1 MGVSEGARRIDKQVR
16 HIGLG
21 CVIQGD
27 AFAGSAG
34 AGFDVGVDAD
44 YFRVVCGG
52 AGKAERGGQVI
63 GAKGDGVETFD
74 GEDGVE
80 IVVAQLRFDLGE
92 DQHIVV
98 GELAETRASAIGCEG
113 GFVVEFGAAAT
124 APGALA
130 QRREVAGIDQGP
142 GLVGSLDMWC
152 HNALDAAVEPAVD
165 FVGADVRYASGDRE
179 AVGVGDVDDA
189 IDIGGVEGAVL
200 TVEID
205 GVEAGAGGVFDQ
217 VGIGKGQ
224 VQAQGLFALLV
235 FGEDGV
241 GKHIHQLL

>member
-1 MGVSEGARRIDKQVR
+1 MGGSEGARRIDEQVR

-34 AGFDVGVDAD
+34 AGFDIGVDAD
-44 YFRVVCGG
+44 YFWVVCGG
-52 AGKAERGGQVI
+52 AGEAERGGQVI
-63 GAKGDGVETFD
+63 GAKG
-74 GEDGVE
+74 DGVE

-98 GELAETRASAIGCEG
+98 GELGETRASAIGCEG

-124 APGALA
+124 ALGALA

-142 GLVGSLDMWC
+142 GLVGGLDMWC

-165 FVGADVRYASGDRE
+165 FVGADVRYARGDRE
-179 AVGVGDVDDA
+179 AVGDVDDA
-189 IDIGGVEGAVL
+189 IDIGGIEGAVL

-217 VGIGKGQ
+217 VGIGKG
-224 VQAQGLFALLV
+224 
-235 FGEDGV
+235 
-241 GKHIHQLL
+241 